1 MLRTLATLTLPV
13 TLIACAVQA
22 QTTVP
27 FKMGGQPQGAVP
39 FKDSPGSVTEV
50 ACSFADK
57 KLPADTIVIA
67 AGGYSGR
74 KLDFQIDQSGHEAT
88 QFDIAVHADKPVALL
103 LGAYE
108 PTIWSIG
115 WSKGTK
121 VVAVFATGYYRQ
133 AVAGLPKGTPVIVS
147 SHEEEQP
154 CGYGY
159 IGGENNLGWINPKA
173 RSVFGVE
180 VTRLHDRNVKGLVEI
195 VETTRQKTDYVTSP
209 DTPPE
214 SYQDKNAP
222 LAGSAGLEEAVR
234 KGLMRPLTNADI
246 RMVQQF
252 FVDNAPKGPT
262 GLKGDIPPL
271 AGARADAPPPTD
283 IAPRINK
290 RRAYV
295 VLKPMVFPAG
305 LYGGN
310 LATFV
315 VPAGTPAPTGNPGHS
330 TVYDLNMPLSACQ
343 GPMCR

>member
-1 MLRTLATLTLPV
+1 MLRTLATLTLPL
-13 TLIACAVQA
+13 TLVACAVQA

-27 FKMGGQPQGAVP
+27 FTMGGQPQGSVP
-39 FKDSPGSVTEV
+39 FKETPGSVTEV
-50 ACSFADK
+50 ACSFAGK
-57 KLPADTIVIA
+57 GLPPDTIVIA
-67 AGGYSGR
+67 AGGYTGR

-121 VVAVFATGYYRQ
+121 VVAVFATGYHRQ
-133 AVAGLPKGTPVIVS
+133 VVAGLPKGTPLIVS
-147 SHEEEQP
+147 SHEEQQP

-159 IGGENNLGWINPKA
+159 IGGDGNLGWINPKSRA
-173 RSVFGVE
+173 VFGVE
-180 VTRLHDRNVKGLVEI
+180 ATRLYNRNVKGLVEI

-209 DTPPE
+209 DSPPE
-214 SYQDKNAP
+214 SFRDKTAP
-222 LAGSAGLEEAVR
+222 LAGTAGLEEAIK
-234 KGLMRPLTNADI
+234 KGLLRPLTDADI
-246 RMVQQF
+246 RMVQQHYIA
-252 FVDNAPKGPT
+252 NAPEGPS

-271 AGARADAPPPTD
+271 AGARADTPSSDLAPK
-283 IAPRINK
+283 IGK
-290 RRAYV
+290 HRAYV

-315 VPAGTPAPTGNPGHS
+315 VPKGTAAPTGNPGHS
-330 TVYDLNMPLSACQ
+330 TVYDLNQPSSACQ

>member
-1 MLRTLATLTLPV
+1 MLRTLATLTLPL
-13 TLIACAVQA
+13 TLVACAVQA

-27 FKMGGQPQGAVP
+27 FRMGGQPQDAVP
-39 FKDSPGSVTEV
+39 FKETPGSVTEV
-50 ACSFADK
+50 ACSFAGK
-57 KLPADTIVIA
+57 NLPPDTIVIA
-67 AGGYSGR
+67 AGGYTGR

-115 WSKGTK
+115 WSKGSK
-121 VVAVFATGYYRQ
+121 VVAVFATGYHRQ
-133 AVAGLPKGTPVIVS
+133 VVAGLPKGTPLIVS
-147 SHEEEQP
+147 SYEEQQP

-159 IGGENNLGWINPKA
+159 IGGEDGLSWINPKSRA
-173 RSVFGVE
+173 VFGVE
-180 VTRLHDRNVKGLVEI
+180 TTRLYNRNVKGLVEI
-195 VETTRQKTDYVTSP
+195 VETTRQKSDYLTSP
-209 DTPPE
+209 DTPPD
-214 SYQDKNAP
+214 SFRDKNAP
-222 LAGSAGLEEAVR
+222 LAGTAGLEEGVR
-234 KGLMRPLTNADI
+234 KGLLRPLTSADI
-246 RMVQQF
+246 RMVQQHYL
-252 FVDNAPKGPT
+252 DNAPKGPT

-271 AGARADAPPPTD
+271 AGAPADAPPPD
-283 IAPRINK
+283 IAPKISK
-290 RRAYV
+290 HRAYV

-330 TVYDLNMPLSACQ
+330 TVYDLNMPVSACQ